1 MMSLPHNFPCILYIY
16 EILKIFIFF
25 CCCSNM
31 LKHVPISDHIRACI
45 LHIFRVDIGT
55 VLHSHSCSWI
65 YGIFVITSHKI
76 HTNLRGNNINSLIHI
91 DCSRNVSMKIT
102 EIQNFISSLF
112 LHPIYIKLSLFCLK
126 VFTLYIELTFVFFFF
141 SSIYWINLNLDRIS
155 PLTHSWRNVCH
166 IPWGT
171 CPSELSWPWWVWRSC
186 SQSTAAW
193 SVGRA
198 ASGWSSPEFPLFVSV
213 PSFRWCTSPF
223 CNKVISFK

>member
-1 MMSLPHNFPCILYIY
+1 MGFL
-16 EILKIFIFF
+16 
-25 CCCSNM
+25 
-31 LKHVPISDHIRACI
+31 
-45 LHIFRVDIGT
+45 
-55 VLHSHSCSWI
+55 
-65 YGIFVITSHKI
+65 
-76 HTNLRGNNINSLIHI
+76 
-91 DCSRNVSMKIT
+91 
-102 EIQNFISSLF
+102 LF
-112 LHPIYIKLSLFCLK
+112 LHIKYMENWEAIKSSTHSFILTVQEMFQWKLRKFKISYLS
-126 VFTLYIELTFVFFFF
+126 YF
-141 SSIYWINLNLDRIS
+141 SSDLHQIGHCFYSLYWINLNLDRIS
-155 PLTHSWRNVCH
+155 PLAHSWRNVFY